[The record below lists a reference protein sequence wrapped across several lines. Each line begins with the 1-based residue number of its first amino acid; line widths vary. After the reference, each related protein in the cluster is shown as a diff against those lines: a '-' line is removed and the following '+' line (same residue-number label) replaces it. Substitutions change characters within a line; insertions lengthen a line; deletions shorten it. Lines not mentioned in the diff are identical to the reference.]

1 MQLEWLGCADRQ
13 AGAEEAEWEGAL
25 EEGEGEEEGHGDTG
39 GEEGQ
44 AALQETAQTN
54 EAKVSQNRLKNI
66 TFFLFLSKYNTFV
79 HIKCLKT
86 RVNWP

>member
-1 MQLEWLGCADRQ
+1 MQLTEVPGVQLEWLGRADRQ

-25 EEGEGEEEGHGDTG
+25 EEGEGEEAGHGDTG

-44 AALQETAQTN
+44 AAFQETAQTT

-66 TFFLFLSKYNTFV
+66 TFFYFWSNTI
-79 HIKCLKT
+79 HLYI
-86 RVNWP
+86 